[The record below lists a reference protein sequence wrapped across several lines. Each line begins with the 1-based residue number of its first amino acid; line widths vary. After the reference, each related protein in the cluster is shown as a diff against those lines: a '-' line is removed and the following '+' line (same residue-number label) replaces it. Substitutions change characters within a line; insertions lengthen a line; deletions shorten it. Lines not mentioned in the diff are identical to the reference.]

1 MGLQSRRSQQRRVVL
16 AAALGGVLAAAMA
29 LGSWAPIGSATMHRN
44 GANDAKRSSVLVTQ
58 TSIPLGS
65 CAAHDIEMRVAVSRS
80 PFTPSQ
86 SVDVIA
92 VVRNIGRTVCSYGG
106 NGGGNQYIGPCGAF
120 SMTVLDSHG
129 STVWPGPV
137 AYSCPMIG
145 PTRLAPGTQVIAT
158 GTWPKSV
165 VTRSG
170 SRAAPPGSYRVIIA
184 GRIALSIRLK

>member
-1 MGLQSRRSQQRRVVL
+1 MGLKARRSQQWGVVRT
-16 AAALGGVLAAAMA
+16 AALGGALAAGMA
-29 LGSWAPIGSATMHRN
+29 LGSLAPIASATMHRT
-44 GANDAKRSSVLVTQ
+44 GARDAKRSPVLVTQ
-58 TSIPLGS
+58 ASIPLGS
-65 CAAHDIEMRVAVSRS
+65 CSANDVEMRVAVSRS
-80 PFTPSQ
+80 PFAPSQ

-92 VVRNIGRTVCSYGG
+92 VVRNIGRTVCTYGG
-106 NGGGNQYIGPCGAF
+106 DGGGNQYIGPCGAF
-120 SMTVLDSHG
+120 SMTVLNNHG

-184 GRIALSIRLK
+184 GRIALAIRLK